1 MTTTSSRH
9 YVDRW
14 ANFCYYF
21 VANYQSL
28 SNKLAQSCDLKS
40 IMCNNDESLRSF
52 LKCFMSMRNRILDVA
67 KVAMIEDF
75 YHESNDSTFIRAIL
89 HKAPVTL
96 KQLF

>member
-52 LKCFMSMRNRILDVA
+52 LKRFQSMRNHIPDIDEAV
-67 KVAMIEDF
+67 VIEDVF
-75 YHESNDSTFIRAIL
+75 RGS
-89 HKAPVTL
+89 
-96 KQLF
+96 